1 MDTGQHP
8 TSALAQRLAAKSART
23 MPQMTILNIGNE
35 AFNSTEVAEKVQN
48 DISFLLAR
56 IEHLQQQ
63 SNPNPVVLQTYREML
78 ESRQAVLE
86 WLVHDQSSIPFA
98 VPKAS

>member
-1 MDTGQHP
+1 
-8 TSALAQRLAAKSART
+8 
-23 MPQMTILNIGNE
+23 MTILNIGNE

-48 DISFLLAR
+48 DIDFLLAR

-63 SNPNPVVLQTYREML
+63 LNPNPVVLQTYREML

-86 WLVHDQSSIPFA
+86 WLTHDQIS
-98 VPKAS
+98 VPDALHKVG